1 MLKRNCK
8 LFADYDNLSYL
19 KTSDL
24 YKIMPIYHLRTLPV
38 LLLCLFGLV
47 TGCDS
52 EPVVEKLSP
61 LIQINGQELSK
72 AEFLAEFEKS
82 LQKDQPLSGIEREE
96 LQRSFLVQLIDRELI
111 HGEARRLDI
120 TLTEADVERAL
131 QSYRQDYPGTSFETM
146 LQERG
151 LTLQFWREELKESLI
166 MEKLLEQAVYSRV
179 TVADMEVA
187 TYFAANR
194 NQFNRPAQVR
204 ARQIVV
210 ADEAEGLEVLGLLR
224 QGQSFAEV
232 AEEYSLSPDAQ
243 QGGDLGFFGR
253 GEMPPEFDAI
263 VFDLPVS
270 RLSDLVKSEYG
281 YHIFLVEEKR
291 KAKRLSKKEA
301 KEEILSILEGRK
313 KEEVYLGWLQEMRAR
328 AVIVVDW
335 EQLEDNARKNK

>member
-1 MLKRNCK
+1 M
-8 LFADYDNLSYL
+8 S
-19 KTSDL
+19 
-24 YKIMPIYHLRTLPV
+24 MYHLRTLSV

-52 EPVVEKLSP
+52 EPVVEKVAP
-61 LIQINGQELSK
+61 LIKINDQELSK

-179 TVADMEVA
+179 TVTDMEVA
-187 TYFAANR
+187 TYFTANR
-194 NQFNRPAQVR
+194 GRFDRPAQVR

-210 ADEAEGLEVLGLLR
+210 ADEAEGQEVLALLR
-224 QGQSFAEV
+224 QGQPFADV

-263 VFDLPVS
+263 VFDLPVN
-270 RLSDLVKSEYG
+270 RLSDLVTSEYG

-291 KAKRLSKKEA
+291 KAKRLSKQEA
-301 KEEILSILEGRK
+301 KEEILLILEGRK

-335 EQLEDNARKNK
+335 AQLEENDRKNK